1 MQGQHPFTNK
11 VAYETEMFWNFKCV
25 DNIEVCDLKSPS
37 GCHSITNHKSLKL
50 DTFSSVNF
58 ISSITM
64 NKFINV
70 LSIFFI
76 VILAIVA
83 IERSMAIPIQALSDE
98 PNSKFMWGGAITNVE
113 MDRNRVNKLLNYDDL
128 EELIQDGI
136 ANRWY

>member
-1 MQGQHPFTNK
+1 
-11 VAYETEMFWNFKCV
+11 
-25 DNIEVCDLKSPS
+25 
-37 GCHSITNHKSLKL
+37 
-50 DTFSSVNF
+50 
-58 ISSITM
+58 M